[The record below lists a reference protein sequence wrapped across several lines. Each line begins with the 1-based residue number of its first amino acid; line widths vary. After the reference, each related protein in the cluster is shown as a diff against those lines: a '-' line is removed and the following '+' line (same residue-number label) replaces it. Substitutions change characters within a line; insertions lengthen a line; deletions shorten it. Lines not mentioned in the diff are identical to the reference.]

1 MDYARRRRDMGAPF
15 SKDPINLSQPLKTR
29 GGSAVRIY
37 EIFYGDYVNGAY
49 YAEDRDVW
57 FPIQWGWDG
66 AYAQKKS
73 ALDLV
78 NS

>member
-1 MDYARRRRDMGAPF
+1 M
-15 SKDPINLSQPLKTR
+15 
-29 GGSAVRIY
+29 RIY

-57 FPIQWGWDG
+57 FPIQWEWDG